1 MNKIGIDARLLAY
14 RDGGISTY
22 VRQLAQALS
31 NNTDSLKVTLFQH
44 KKATEAVTN
53 TLAEKQLCT
62 PPHHRLERIALSVE
76 LLPYRLDVFHSPDF
90 IPPLRGAKRH
100 IITVHDLT
108 FLHYPQYLTPDAR
121 RYYNDQIAT
130 ACAHTDHILAVSEST
145 RHDLMTM
152 LNVPEDKITVQPH
165 GVHPRYRLLSAEECD
180 PVKSALNLPTD
191 YILHVGTYEPRKN
204 IIGLLTAY
212 KQLRHHLPGAPPVVL
227 VGRPGWLFEETQRQ
241 IAKLDIEEHLYWRTD
256 VTDEQLPAVYNLARV
271 LAAPS
276 FYEGFGLP
284 ILEAMACGTVPIA
297 SNRSSFPEVMG
308 DVGLQFNPDDAP
320 SIADALYKAL
330 TDDAWYHDMHQR
342 ALEHAKN
349 YTWANSADIAR
360 RVYKSLL

>member
-1 MNKIGIDARLLAY
+1 
-14 RDGGISTY
+14 
-22 VRQLAQALS
+22 
-31 NNTDSLKVTLFQH
+31 
-44 KKATEAVTN
+44 
-53 TLAEKQLCT
+53 
-62 PPHHRLERIALSVE
+62 
-76 LLPYRLDVFHSPDF
+76 
-90 IPPLRGAKRH
+90 
-100 IITVHDLT
+100 
-108 FLHYPQYLTPDAR
+108 
-121 RYYNDQIAT
+121 
-130 ACAHTDHILAVSEST
+130 
-145 RHDLMTM
+145 MTM
-152 LNVPEDKITVQPH
+152 LSVSEDKITVQPH
-165 GVHPRYRLLSAEECD
+165 GVHPRYRPLSAEECD

-212 KQLRHHLPGAPPVVL
+212 KELRHHLPDAPPIVL
-227 VGRPGWLFEETQRQ
+227 VGRPGWLFEETQQQ
-241 IAKLDIEEHLYWRTD
+241 IAKLDVEEHIYWRSD

-308 DVGLQFNPDDAP
+308 DVGLQFKPDDTL

-330 TDDAWYHDMHQR
+330 IDEDWYRNMRQR
-342 ALEHAKN
+342 ALEHAQN
-349 YTWANSADIAR
+349 YTWANSAQIAR